1 MPVDD
6 NSKRDGQNWNLI
18 LEHLEWPRDLTLLIR
33 FYCVTRHHTA
43 ITSAHIREKSTA
55 GVHSTP
61 SPRSLDRSQVEYEA
75 VIAVSPATQ
84 LGANG
89 STPQLF
95 CGCPVAPPKLSLG
108 TRLAVCDCVSNRAP
122 TSSWTVHNLC
132 QVSLRCRRALGLL
145 PHQHIACRHS
155 TTRITLSAFP
165 VACSLPYLAF
175 CVHPSG

>member
-1 MPVDD
+1 M
-6 NSKRDGQNWNLI
+6 
-18 LEHLEWPRDLTLLIR
+18 
-33 FYCVTRHHTA
+33 TRHHIA

-75 VIAVSPATQ
+75 VIAVSTATQ
-84 LGANG
+84 LDANG
-89 STPQLF
+89 WSPPPLLF

-108 TRLAVCDCVSNRAP
+108 TRLAVCDCVSSRAP

-132 QVSLRCRRALGLL
+132 QVSLRCRRALEIL

-165 VACSLPYLAF
+165 VACSLPFLAC